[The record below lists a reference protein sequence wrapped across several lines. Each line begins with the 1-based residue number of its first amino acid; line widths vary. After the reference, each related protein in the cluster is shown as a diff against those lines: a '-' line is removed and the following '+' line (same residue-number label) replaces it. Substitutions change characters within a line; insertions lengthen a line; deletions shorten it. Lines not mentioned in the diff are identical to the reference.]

1 MVSVLLLLILLQLAL
16 AILSLTTFRT
26 FLWLLPNNSP
36 CSSFLLLVGVL
47 NGACVDYVVSSI
59 IIVIIIILALFHQ
72 TSP

>member
-47 NGACVDYVVSSI
+47 NGACVDYVVSI
-59 IIVIIIILALFHQ
+59 IIIILALFHQ
-72 TSP
+72 TFP